1 MLLSETLVFGSNKFF
16 AVPSFQP
23 PHDESGM
30 GYDARKGNA
39 EEHAVCFAANIIS
52 VWSEPGI
59 QPEQTNDGSREF
71 SRRRARSSPVSC
83 APEPVSRHERNFC

>member
-1 MLLSETLVFGSNKFF
+1 
-16 AVPSFQP
+16 
-23 PHDESGM
+23 M

-59 QPEQTNDGSREF
+59 QPEQTNDGQENF
-71 SRRRARSSPVSC
+71 LVG
-83 APEPVSRHERNFC
+83 EPGHHP